1 MFVAAATT
9 NAAVATRPTV
19 CAVILQFSAKTH
31 TELFVHADLRSAPP
45 RKAKSPKNGLLTVV
59 DGCPAKDIALAL
71 FCRQRKRLFFG
82 KVTRLF
88 RKELA
93 CSFAARDKM
102 TQTFI
107 L

>member
-31 TELFVHADLRSAPP
+31 TELFAHTDLRSAPP
-45 RKAKSPKNGLLTVV
+45 HKTKSPKDGLLKVV
-59 DGCPAKDIALAL
+59 DGSAKDIALAL